1 MRAYAILIA
10 IAMTHLAGWSPVWAT
25 SGDEATLRHLK
36 TVLWP
41 QAYRTQDTDLL
52 GQILHPTFEMIDNEG
67 RRSDRKSE
75 IEFVSKHAWT
85 PSNFSYT
92 IERLEIYDGK
102 FAVVDGTGATD
113 TYKYKSSNYL
123 IKENGH
129 WRAIGSH
136 VSGYKEK

>member
-1 MRAYAILIA
+1 MRARLLFIA
-10 IAMTHLAGWSPVWAT
+10 IAMTHLVGWNPAWAN
-25 SGDEATLRHLK
+25 SSDEDALRHLK

-41 QAYRTQDTDLL
+41 QAYRTQDTALL

-75 IEFVSKHAWT
+75 IEFVSKHAWE

-92 IERLEIYDGK
+92 IERLEIYDSK

-113 TYKYKSSNYL
+113 TYQYKSSNYL
-123 IKENGH
+123 IKENGR
-129 WRAIGSH
+129 WQAIGSH